1 MNPSVRWTTENR
13 TLRILILAGL
23 LAAGGF
29 LRLWNLGAA
38 SLWVDEFNT
47 HYSARSWNEAG
58 KDLFPSGKQDGRAQA
73 LTLTTA
79 LTYRLFGMN
88 ETATRLPSALFGLLS
103 VWIAYG
109 LARRLFGTN
118 AGLMTA
124 FLMAFSHF
132 EVGWSRTARMYT
144 LLQALTLCLGW
155 MFLNGFERAANP
167 DRPDVSGLL
176 KGMRRAGISL
186 PWLAGFAAVTAA
198 AFFWVHPLVALLLP
212 GVWLYWLA
220 SASAEGLAAKGRN
233 RWWNKYTVAAA
244 LSLLASA
251 AALLLLPG
259 VRSTASYF
267 LFYTPPWAAG
277 ESAARIRTLLLDFL
291 VSGQRFPLAAL
302 FFIGTLMLISR
313 PVRGGWLVWCL
324 FAAPLAMLTLVF
336 SHREPT
342 YLFFVYPFF
351 LMIAAFGF
359 VRLVAGE
366 WGRIGEGRRPAR
378 FLLAAAACSLFFIS
392 PWLRITAHIPF
403 LPDGVT
409 NTAVTPEEW
418 REASTAARAA
428 MREGDCVITSLPQA
442 ALFYG
447 LRSDWCLNRAVA
459 EQSVMEK
466 FPRDSRGRI
475 LDVYAGVPCVTSL
488 DSLRALVETCDR
500 GWILVTSFHFENT
513 AHVTADVR
521 AWLMERLGPAAA
533 TAHGTVLTFRW
544 PNDAEGRP

>member
-1 MNPSVRWTTENR
+1 MTPTVRWTTENR
-13 TLRILILAGL
+13 TFRFLILAGL

-38 SLWVDEFNT
+38 SLWVDECNT

-88 ETATRLPSALFGLLS
+88 EATTRLPSALFGILS
-103 VWIAYG
+103 ICVAYG

-124 FLMAFSHF
+124 FLMTFSHF

-144 LLQALTLCLGW
+144 LLQAVTLCLAW
-155 MFLNGFERAANP
+155 MFWNGFERKTEPRRAAS
-167 DRPDVSGLL
+167 RLL
-176 KGMRRAGISL
+176 KRIVGEGVSL

-212 GVWLYWLA
+212 GVWLYWLG
-220 SASAEGLAAKGRN
+220 SAAAEGPAGKGRN
-233 RWWNKYTVAAA
+233 RLRNKYATAAG
-244 LSLLASA
+244 LSVLAA

-359 VRLVAGE
+359 VRLVGGE
-366 WGRIGEGRRPAR
+366 LERIGKKGRARR
-378 FLLAAAACSLFFIS
+378 FLLAAVALSVFVVS

-418 REASTAARAA
+418 REASAAARAA

-442 ALFYG
+442 ALYYG
-447 LRSDWCLNRAVA
+447 LRSDGCLNRAVA
-459 EQSVMEK
+459 EQSVMEN
-466 FPRDSRGRI
+466 FPRDGRGRV

-488 DSLRALVETCDR
+488 DSLRALVEGRDR

-513 AHVTADVR
+513 AHVTPDIR
-521 AWLMERLGPAAA
+521 AFLTERLGPPAA

-544 PNDAEGRP
+544 PKAAEGRP

>member
-13 TLRILILAGL
+13 TIRILILAGL

-29 LRLWNLGAA
+29 LRLWNLGTA

-47 HYSARSWNEAG
+47 HFSARSWNEAG

-88 ETATRLPSALFGLLS
+88 EAATRLPSALFGILS
-103 VWIAYG
+103 IWIAYS

-118 AGLMTA
+118 TGLLTA
-124 FLMAFSHF
+124 FFVAFSHF

-144 LLQALTLCLGW
+144 LLQAVTLCLAW
-155 MFLNGFERAANP
+155 MFLNGFEKKSEPGRVA
-167 DRPDVSGLL
+167 SSLL
-176 KGMRRAGISL
+176 KRIRGEGLSL
-186 PWLAGFAAVTAA
+186 PWLAGFVVLTAT

-212 GVWLYWLA
+212 GVLLYWFA
-220 SASAEGLAAKGRN
+220 SAAVEGSVARGRN
-233 RWWNKYTVAAA
+233 RLLNKYTIAAA
-244 LSLLASA
+244 LSILASA

-259 VRSTASYF
+259 LRSTASYF

-351 LMIAAFGF
+351 LMIAAYGF
-359 VRLVAGE
+359 VRLVEGE
-366 WGRIGEGRRPAR
+366 LERIGKDRRPAR
-378 FLLAAAACSLFFIS
+378 FLLAAAACSVFIIS

-418 REASTAARAA
+418 REASAAARAA
-428 MREGDCVITSLPQA
+428 MQEGDCVITSLPQA
-442 ALFYG
+442 ALYYG

-459 EQSVMEK
+459 EQSVMENFSK
-466 FPRDSRGRI
+466 DGRGRI
-475 LDVYAGVPCVTSL
+475 LDVYAGVPCVASL
-488 DSLRALVETCDR
+488 DSLRALVEGRDR

-513 AHVTADVR
+513 AHITPDVR
-521 AWLMERLGPAAA
+521 AWLTERLGPAAA
-533 TAHGTVLTFRW
+533 TANGTVLTFKW
-544 PNDAEGRP
+544 PKDAEGRP

>member
-1 MNPSVRWTTENR
+1 MTPSVRWTTENR
-13 TLRILILAGL
+13 TLRVLILAGL

-38 SLWVDEFNT
+38 SLWVDELNT

-79 LTYRLFGMN
+79 LSYRLFGMN
-88 ETATRLPSALFGLLS
+88 EAATRLPSALFGILS
-103 VWIAYG
+103 ICAAYG

-124 FLMAFSHF
+124 FFTAFSHF

-144 LLQALTLCLGW
+144 LLQALTLCLAW
-155 MFLNGFERAANP
+155 MFLNGFERPTSPERPAA
-167 DRPDVSGLL
+167 SGLL
-176 KGMRRAGISL
+176 KRISGQGVSL

-212 GVWLYWLA
+212 GVWLYWLG
-220 SASAEGLAAKGRN
+220 SAAAEGSAGRGRN
-233 RWWNKYTVAAA
+233 RLRNKYATAAA
-244 LSLLASA
+244 LSVLAA

-313 PVRGGWLVWCL
+313 PIRGGWLVWCM

-359 VRLVAGE
+359 VRLIEGE
-366 WGRIGEGRRPAR
+366 MDRIGKGFRRL
-378 FLLAAAACSLFFIS
+378 LLAAAAASVFVVS

-418 REASTAARAA
+418 REASAAARAA

-442 ALFYG
+442 ALYYG

-459 EQSVMEK
+459 EQSVMEN
-466 FPRDSRGRI
+466 FPRDGQGRI

-488 DSLRALVETCDR
+488 DSLRALVEGRDR

-513 AHVTADVR
+513 AHVTPDIR
-521 AWLMERLGPAAA
+521 AFLTERLGPPAA

-544 PNDAEGRP
+544 PRDAEGRP